1 VSEERSSPGN
11 GKSMLASVELGDET
25 ALGKAADK
33 KKKKKKAK
41 EKGV

>member
-1 VSEERSSPGN
+1 
-11 GKSMLASVELGDET
+11 MLASVELGDET

-33 KKKKKKAK
+33 KKKKKAK